1 MIYVEGNSFIMQ
13 YDEDGFGEMIEE
25 GRALCSL
32 HAKKA
37 RFGVNYIADGGSKV
51 DRRQVFSSKPQQS
64 SQTAIGNRATSSYIL
79 SFDKST
85 SKRRRSASE
94 TADHIMSERNRR
106 QELSRK
112 FIALSAT
119 IPGLKKTEKAH
130 VLEEAIKYMK
140 ELEERVKVLEEDGEI
155 SITRS
160 HVCGCGHETLPEVE
174 ARVFGKQVLIKIH
187 CVTQCGVLI
196 QIFSQLQ
203 LLHLSISSSNVLP
216 FGNTLDITIIAHMG
230 HKCSFIVKDLVR
242 NLRQVAMLKEEE
254 CQHLPNIPIKCT
266 H

>member
-1 MIYVEGNSFIMQ
+1 MDDQVNECLCRTNNF
-13 YDEDGFGEMIEE
+13 DEDYLLRET
-25 GRALCSL
+25 L
-32 HAKKA
+32 
-37 RFGVNYIADGGSKV
+37 
-51 DRRQVFSSKPQQS
+51 QQPQQS

-79 SFDKST
+79 SFDKSA

-130 VLEEAIKYMK
+130 VLEEAIKYVK

-160 HVCGCGHETLPEVE
+160 HVCECGHETLPEVE
-174 ARVFGKQVLIKIH
+174 ARVLGKQVLIKIH
-187 CVTQCGVLI
+187 CATQCGILI

-254 CQHLPNIPIKCT
+254 CQNLPNIPTKVT

>member
-1 MIYVEGNSFIMQ
+1 MDDEVNECLCRTNNF
-13 YDEDGFGEMIEE
+13 DEDYLLRDI
-25 GRALCSL
+25 L
-32 HAKKA
+32 
-37 RFGVNYIADGGSKV
+37 
-51 DRRQVFSSKPQQS
+51 QQPQES

-79 SFDKST
+79 SFDKSA

-119 IPGLKKTEKAH
+119 IPGLKKAH
-130 VLEEAIKYMK
+130 VLEEAIKYVK

-160 HVCGCGHETLPEVE
+160 RVCGCGDETLPEVE
-174 ARVFGKQVLIKIH
+174 ARVLGKQLLIKIH
-187 CVTQCGVLI
+187 CATQCGVLI
-196 QIFSQLQ
+196 QILSQLQ

-230 HKCSFIVKDLVR
+230 HKFSFIVKDLVKT
-242 NLRQVAMLKEEE
+242 LRQVAMLKEEE
-254 CQHLPNIPIKCT
+254 ISTYQIYQPSALIKT
-266 H
+266 TSHV